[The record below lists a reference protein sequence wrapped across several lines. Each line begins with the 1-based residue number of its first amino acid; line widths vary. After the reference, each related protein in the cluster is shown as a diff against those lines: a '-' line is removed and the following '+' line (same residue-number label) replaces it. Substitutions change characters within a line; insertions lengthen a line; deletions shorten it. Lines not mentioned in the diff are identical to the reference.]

1 MVRFGYRKVSMVA
14 PWKVE
19 ESRQVRGKEASSVG
33 RSLQGSSL
41 ENDDLDEGKASK
53 NAEKKTSQHY
63 FPPGQPEIILR
74 HAEELK
80 MTLVCEKGKADLEDL
95 AILPTQQHQFPKASH
110 PTASSAPT
118 PPTGGDEDIPA
129 ARETLRSS
137 SRGGEVH
144 HRAQHLWQAAAKQPP
159 CAPAAVGVMAAEEG
173 TEGRKELSAT
183 GSECQAGRWALGQPR
198 LIHWGSWEL
207 LLALENGHMEPLA
220 SQARLWRTPIPS
232 PEPGAQRSG
241 DCTCRASFLSLI
253 SRFLSPSLWR
263 CNMTYITWCSNLWL
277 KAQCGGRPVWEIHEP
292 PHHQTIKE
300 MAQGISCN

>member
-1 MVRFGYRKVSMVA
+1 MRIQKNRRREMVRFGYRKVSMVA

-33 RSLQGSSL
+33 RSLQGSSP

-118 PPTGGDEDIPA
+118 PPTGGDEDITAGQRNTPKQQQRGRSTSQSPA
-129 ARETLRSS
+129 SVASS
-137 SRGGEVH
+137 
-144 HRAQHLWQAAAKQPP
+144 
-159 CAPAAVGVMAAEEG
+159 
-173 TEGRKELSAT
+173 
-183 GSECQAGRWALGQPR
+183 CQATSMCSCSCRRDGSGRRNRRTKRTFSNR
-198 LIHWGSWEL
+198 L
-207 LLALENGHMEPLA
+207 
-220 SQARLWRTPIPS
+220 RV
-232 PEPGAQRSG
+232 PGR
-241 DCTCRASFLSLI
+241 
-253 SRFLSPSLWR
+253 
-263 CNMTYITWCSNLWL
+263 
-277 KAQCGGRPVWEIHEP
+277 
-292 PHHQTIKE
+292 
-300 MAQGISCN
+300 